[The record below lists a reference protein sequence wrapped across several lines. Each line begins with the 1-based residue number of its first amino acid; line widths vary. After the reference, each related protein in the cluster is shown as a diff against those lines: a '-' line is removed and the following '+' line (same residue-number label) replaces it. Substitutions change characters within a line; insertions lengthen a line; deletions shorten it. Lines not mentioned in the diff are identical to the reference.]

1 MGLNQN
7 ICLMKKIIAQVKFCD
22 DLNNKLT
29 LNVYINKEVGTIS
42 YLLIDPKTRYA
53 HALSNLQFGRYSDD
67 LLPDVLHGYK
77 SNQDLFNDVL
87 LAVQGSVY
95 RSKVVERL
103 LF

>member
-1 MGLNQN
+1 
-7 ICLMKKIIAQVKFCD
+7 MKKIIAQVKFCD
-22 DLNNKLT
+22 DLNNKKT
-29 LNVYINKEVGTIS
+29 LSVYINKDEGTIS
-42 YLLIDPKTRYA
+42 YSLIDPKTRMA

-87 LAVQGSVY
+87 LAVQGSVF
-95 RSKVVERL
+95 RRDVVERL